1 MSKLTHSPAWQEL
14 STHYNT
20 MRVLHMR
27 QMFQDDP
34 MRFEKFTV
42 QLGITSDLA
51 GVVGQPSRTA
61 SSSTSLFFDYSKN
74 RINEETVALLVKLA
88 EQSELPAYIERMF
101 CGEKINSTEGRAALH
116 TALRNRT
123 GRPVLLDGKDVMPD
137 VQRVLGLMRR
147 FCDAVH
153 SGEHAGHTGKPIR
166 DIVNIGIGGSDLGP
180 LMVCEALKPFA
191 DQGLRV
197 HFVSNIDAS
206 HLCETLKELDAE
218 TTLFVVSSKTFTTQ
232 ETLTNARSARAWL
245 VDKLGDEHAVAKH
258 FAAVST
264 NLEATAKFGI
274 NPNNV
279 FEFWDW
285 VGGRYSLWSAI
296 GLPIALYLGMD
307 RFEELLSGG
316 HAMDE
321 HFRRTPLD
329 KNIPVLMAMLG
340 VWYGNFFHAESNAV
354 FPYDQ
359 YMHRFAAYLQQL
371 DMESNG
377 KGVDR
382 EGHAVDYDTGMEVWG
397 EPGTNGQHAFYQLI
411 HQGTRLIPCDFI
423 APLHSQNPL
432 GEHHAILIANC
443 FAQTEALMVGKTEEQ
458 ARAELVAQG
467 LSGEA
472 LQALLPHKVFP
483 GNKPTNTL
491 LVEQLDAHTLGMLIA
506 LYEHKVFVQSV
517 IWNINPFDQW
527 GVELG
532 KQLAAKI
539 LKELPDSAIAAP
551 HDASTSGLIEY
562 YHQHSK

>member
-1 MSKLTHSPAWQEL
+1 MSKLTLSPAWQAL
-14 STHYNT
+14 SAHFVT
-20 MRVLHMR
+20 MQSMHMR

-34 MRFEKFTV
+34 RRFEKFTV
-42 QLGITSDLA
+42 QLGD
-51 GVVGQPSRTA
+51 
-61 SSSTSLFFDYSKN
+61 LFFDYSKN

-101 CGEKINSTEGRAALH
+101 RGEKINNTEGRAALH
-116 TALRNRT
+116 TALRNRS
-123 GRPVLLDGKDVMPD
+123 GCPVLVDGKNVMPD

-147 FCDAVH
+147 FCDAVRNA
-153 SGEHAGHTGKPIR
+153 EHVGHTGKAIR

-180 LMVCEALKPFA
+180 LMACEALKPFA
-191 DQGLRV
+191 DQRLRV

-206 HLCETLKELDAE
+206 HLCETLKKIDAE
-218 TTLFVVSSKTFTTQ
+218 TTLFIVSSKTFTTQ

-245 VDKLGDEHAVAKH
+245 VEQLGDEQAVAKH

-264 NLEATAKFGI
+264 NLEATSKFGI
-274 NPNNV
+274 NPSNV

-307 RFEELLSGG
+307 RFEELLGGG
-316 HAMDE
+316 HMIDE
-321 HFRRTPLD
+321 HFRHAPLD
-329 KNIPVLMAMLG
+329 KNIPVLMALLG
-340 VWYGNFFHAESNAV
+340 IWYGNFFHAESNAV

-359 YMHRFAAYLQQL
+359 YMHRFTAYLQQL

-382 EGHAVDYDTGMEVWG
+382 EGQVVDYDTGMEVWG
-397 EPGTNGQHAFYQLI
+397 EPGSNGQHAFYQLI
-411 HQGTRLIPCDFI
+411 HQGTRLIPSDFI
-423 APLHSQNPL
+423 APMHSQNPL

-443 FAQTEALMVGKTEEQ
+443 FAQTEALMVVKTVEL

-472 LQALLPHKVFP
+472 LAALLPHKIFP

-491 LVEQLDAHTLGMLIA
+491 LIQQLDAHTLGMLVA

-539 LKELPDSAIAAP
+539 LKELPDSAATAP

-562 YHQHSK
+562 YHQHNK

>member
-1 MSKLTHSPAWQEL
+1 MSKLTLSPAWQAL
-14 STHYNT
+14 SAHFAT
-20 MRVLHMR
+20 MQSMHMR

-34 MRFEKFTV
+34 LRFEKFTV
-42 QLGITSDLA
+42 QLGD
-51 GVVGQPSRTA
+51 
-61 SSSTSLFFDYSKN
+61 LFFDYSKN

-101 CGEKINSTEGRAALH
+101 RGEKINNTEGRAALH
-116 TALRNRT
+116 TALRNRS
-123 GRPVLLDGKDVMPD
+123 GRPVLVDGKDVMPD
-137 VQRVLGLMRR
+137 VQRVLGLMRQ
-147 FCDAVH
+147 FCDAVRNGDH
-153 SGEHAGHTGKPIR
+153 VGHTGKAIR

-180 LMVCEALKPFA
+180 LMACEALKPFA
-191 DQGLRV
+191 DQRLRA

-206 HLCETLKELDAE
+206 HLCETLKKINAE
-218 TTLFVVSSKTFTTQ
+218 TTLFIVSSKTFTTQ

-245 VDKLGDEHAVAKH
+245 IEKLGDEQAVAKH

-264 NLEATAKFGI
+264 NLEATSKFGI

-307 RFEELLSGG
+307 KFEELLGGG

-321 HFRRTPLD
+321 HFRHAPLN
-329 KNIPVLMAMLG
+329 KNMPVLMALLG

-359 YMHRFAAYLQQL
+359 YMHRFTAYLQQL

-382 EGHAVDYDTGMEVWG
+382 EGQVVDYDTGMEVWG
-397 EPGTNGQHAFYQLI
+397 EPGSNGQHAFYQLI
-411 HQGTRLIPCDFI
+411 HQGTRLIPSDFI
-423 APLHSQNPL
+423 APMHSQNPL

-472 LQALLPHKVFP
+472 LAALLPHKIFP

-491 LVEQLDAHTLGMLIA
+491 LVEQLDAHTLGMLVA

-539 LKELPDSAIAAP
+539 LKELPDSAATAP

-562 YHQHSK
+562 YHQHNK

>member
-1 MSKLTHSPAWQEL
+1 MSKLTLSPAWQAL
-14 STHYNT
+14 SAHHNN
-20 MRVLHMR
+20 MKSVHMR
-27 QMFQDDP
+27 QLFRDDP
-34 MRFEKFTV
+34 LRFEKFTM
-42 QLGITSDLA
+42 QLDGL
-51 GVVGQPSRTA
+51 
-61 SSSTSLFFDYSKN
+61 LFDYSKN
-74 RINEETVALLVKLA
+74 RIDQSTVDLLIGLA
-88 EQSELPAYIERMF
+88 KQAELPSNIESMF
-101 CGEKINSTEGRAALH
+101 SGEKINSTEGRAALH
-116 TALRNRT
+116 TALRNRSD
-123 GRPVLLDGKDVMPD
+123 RPVCVDSKDVMPD
-137 VQRVLGLMRR
+137 VKRVLGLMQR
-147 FCDAVH
+147 FSDAVRNGQH
-153 SGEHAGHTGKPIR
+153 LGHTGKRIT

-180 LMVCEALKPFA
+180 LMVCEALKSFA
-191 DQGLRV
+191 NQGMRV

-206 HLCETLKELDAE
+206 HLCETLKKVDAA
-218 TTLFVVSSKTFTTQ
+218 TTLFIVSSKTFTTQ
-232 ETLTNARSARAWL
+232 ETLTNAHSARTWL
-245 VDKLGDEHAVAKH
+245 IAQLGDEQAVAKH

-264 NLEATAKFGI
+264 NLKATAQFGI
-274 NPNNV
+274 NPDNV

-307 RFEELLSGG
+307 KFEELLSGA

-321 HFRRTPLD
+321 HFRHAPLD
-329 KNIPVLMAMLG
+329 KNIPVMMAMLG

-359 YMHRFAAYLQQL
+359 YMHRFTAYLQQL

-382 EGHAVDYDTGMEVWG
+382 QGKAVDYDTGMEVWG

-472 LQALLPHKVFP
+472 LAALLPHKVFP

-491 LVEQLDAHTLGMLIA
+491 LVERLDAHTLGMLIA

-539 LKELPDSAIAAP
+539 LKELPDSAAAAP

-562 YHQHSK
+562 YHRHSK